1 MKKILI
7 IMSVVIIAIIA
18 NKEESI
24 VIPESSIRFRVI
36 ANSNTLEDQTN
47 KNKISKNL
55 SSYIY
60 ELIKNS
66 KSKEEA
72 QTTINENH
80 KNIEEYVNKYL
91 VTNHLDN
98 RFKLSIGRN
107 YFPKKKYK
115 GITYDAGYYDS
126 IVLSL
131 GESSGLNW
139 WCVMYPPLC
148 LIDEEKDDYEYT
160 TIAQEL
166 LEKYHI

>member
-7 IMSVVIIAIIA
+7 IICLIIILLIS

-47 KNKISKNL
+47 KSKISKNL

-60 ELIKNS
+60 DLIKDT
-66 KSKEEA
+66 KDKEDA
-72 QTTINENH
+72 QNIINENYY
-80 KNIEEYVNKYL
+80 NIEEYVNNYL
-91 VTNHLDN
+91 VMNNMDN
-98 RFKLSIGRN
+98 RFKLTVGRN
-107 YFPKKKYK
+107 FFPKKKYK
-115 GITYDAGYYDS
+115 GVTYDAGYYDS

-131 GESSGLNW
+131 GEASGLNW

-148 LIDEEKDDYEYT
+148 LIDEEQNDYEYT
-160 TIAQEL
+160 TLVQEL
-166 LEKYHI
+166 LEKYNI